1 MASCWAV
8 PDESPSARSFVAEA
22 AADSGEMNCLVD
34 GEVSIEESVA
44 LLKGMFPAVGEDILG
59 DFLHKY
65 SNDVAMVTNIL
76 LDSLNL
82 DERETA
88 GNEGDSGN
96 GSGGDLRPVKEAEFS
111 SLQDLCLNQI
121 NRDR

>member
-1 MASCWAV
+1 
-8 PDESPSARSFVAEA
+8 VAEA
-22 AADSGEMNCLVD
+22 APDSGEMNCLVD

-76 LDSLNL
+76 LDSLSL

-88 GNEGDSGN
+88 GSEGDSAD
-96 GSGGDLRPVKEAEFS
+96 GSGGYLRPVKEAEFS

-121 NRDR
+121 SRDR

>member
-8 PDESPSARSFVAEA
+8 PDESPSARSFVAES

-34 GEVSIEESVA
+34 GEVEGEAVA

-88 GNEGDSGN
+88 GSEGDSAD

>member
-8 PDESPSARSFVAEA
+8 PDASPSARSFVAEA
-22 AADSGEMNCLVD
+22 APDSGEMNCLVD
-34 GEVSIEESVA
+34 GEVEESVA
-44 LLKGMFPAVGEDILG
+44 LLKGMFPDVGEDILG

-121 NRDR
+121 SRDR